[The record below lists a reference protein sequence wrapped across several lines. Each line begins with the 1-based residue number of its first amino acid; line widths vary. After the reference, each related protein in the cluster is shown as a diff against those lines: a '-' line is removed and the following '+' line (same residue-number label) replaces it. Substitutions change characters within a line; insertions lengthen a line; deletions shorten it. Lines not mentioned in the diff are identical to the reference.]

1 MGNDSTVG
9 TMPTFIS
16 WETTSQQDRFLDF
29 LDAAEWKAAGFLR
42 TLLAE
47 GTFYERLGESSQL
60 FFVTEGDEIMGFC
73 ALVEQDF
80 NPIPEYR
87 PWISFIYVHP
97 DFRGNRLS
105 EKMIDFLEGKARDA
119 GWNKTYIVTQHHGL
133 YQKYGYQFVK
143 SVPSPKHD
151 EDFVYVGDLR

>member
-1 MGNDSTVG
+1 
-9 TMPTFIS
+9 MPSFIP
-16 WETTSQQDRFLDF
+16 WETSSQQDRFLSF
-29 LDAAEWKAAGFLR
+29 LAAAEWKAAEFLR
-42 TLLAE
+42 KLLVE

-60 FFVTEGDEIMGFC
+60 FFVAEGDEIMGFC

-87 PWISFIYVHP
+87 PWIAFIYVHP

-105 EKMIDFLEGKARDA
+105 EKMVDFLEDKARDA
-119 GWNKTYIVTQHHGL
+119 GWDKTYIVTQHHGL
-133 YQKYGYQFVK
+133 YEKYGYQFVK

-151 EDFVYVGDLR
+151 EDFVYVKDLT